1 MHREKGVIEMVTKR
15 KTTTKKKSSAKPKTK
30 IVYRTRTVYKEAKSP
45 VNNIAKDTSAMIGGV
60 LIPAVIGIGVA
71 GAIGKA
77 LQ

>member
-1 MHREKGVIEMVTKR
+1 MVTK
-15 KTTTKKKSSAKPKTK
+15 KKATGTKKKAAKPKTK
-30 IVYRTRTVYKEAKSP
+30 IVYRTRTVYREAKSP
-45 VNNIAKDTSAMIGGV
+45 VNNMAKDTSAMIGGV